1 MTKSKSGAAIA
12 ATVAALFVS
21 GAVVAPT
28 VAHAGDA
35 GVKCMGINSC
45 KGHSECATATSSCKG
60 QNACKG
66 QGWEKKA
73 SKEECEAAG
82 GKVMEG
88 HG

>member
-1 MTKSKSGAAIA
+1 MTNSKSGAAIA

-21 GAVVAPT
+21 GAVLAPT
-28 VAHAGDA
+28 VAHAGDG
-35 GVKCMGINSC
+35 GVKCMGTNSC

-73 SKEECEAAG
+73 SKEDCEAAG
-82 GKVMEG
+82 GKVVMDKG
-88 HG
+88 